1 MGLPDRR
8 AAIVSIHTRCPIC
21 HTVFRLDARD
31 LSDSLGQ
38 AKCGVCGM
46 VFDAIA
52 HHLPEFS
59 TQDDTAETTEPS
71 PSSADLPLDLMLLE
85 PPVFP
90 DITTATMPV
99 EYVLP
104 EQEPALANEPI
115 TAALNSADVAISS
128 DKAAAPSIQFKAA
141 TKPHQGKWIAINTL
155 LFMLILVQY
164 GVFRQTDI
172 LGQSPILYRAW
183 QTWLTWTGEPD
194 LPPNNLSALKITE
207 SELRAA
213 PDNSYLL
220 LSMSITNMAATPVAY
235 PNIAISLKQENG
247 DVVSSKNLSPKEYLP
262 VQHQTAL
269 TQELPSQQST
279 TILLKLNS
287 TTSNVSDYSVKLY
300 YPEHPN

>member
-1 MGLPDRR
+1 MPDRR

-31 LSDSLGQ
+31 LTDSLGQ

-59 TQDDTAETTEPS
+59 NQHDTAGTDEPS
-71 PSSADLPLDLMLLE
+71 HPSADLPLDLTLLE
-85 PPVFP
+85 PPIFP
-90 DITTATMPV
+90 DITSATMPV

-104 EQEPALANEPI
+104 EQEPALAIEP
-115 TAALNSADVAISS
+115 TKADSTPADVAISS
-128 DKAAAPSIQFKAA
+128 DKAAAPSIQFKTAP
-141 TKPHQGKWIAINTL
+141 PHQGKWIAINTL
-155 LFMLILVQY
+155 LLILMLVQY
-164 GVFRQTDI
+164 GVFRQTDL

-183 QTWLTWTGEPD
+183 QTWQTWTGEPD

-207 SELRAA
+207 SELRAV
-213 PDNSYLL
+213 PDNGYLL

-247 DVVSSKNLSPKEYLP
+247 DLVSSKNLSPKEYLSIP
-262 VQHQTAL
+262 HQTAL
-269 TQELPSQQST
+269 AQQLPAQQST
-279 TILLKLNS
+279 TILLKLNA
-287 TTSNVSDYSVKLY
+287 TPSNVSDYSVKLY
-300 YPEHPN
+300 YPEHPH